1 MRKSLFSAIILAT
14 GLGLV
19 SPQAQSSVYISADN
33 QDLRNSLNVLV
44 DAGLI
49 NTPLQQLPM
58 PWRAILLE
66 LDTIDTQQLNDT
78 QQLALLQLRH
88 YLRNAQS
95 GPQTYVKLQASSEAP
110 WVNRFG
116 RSVQERGSL
125 SVARHFKG
133 ERFAARLQIN
143 HRWDPYE
150 DDNEQTLDG
159 SYLAYNFGDV
169 SLSLDA
175 QPLWWGPA
183 QHSSLLM
190 STNARPLT
198 KLRLDYSP
206 DFAPI
211 GLNPLHVSTFVG
223 YNETRLGNINVS
235 REVLGLRAATQLQ
248 WGLQAGLSALHQ
260 SSVHQT
266 STTDINS
273 EIPDNTMVSLDLRKG
288 WHWQQHH
295 FAAYAEVG
303 FDGQLEEGENP
314 AFTVGGEWQFNASI
328 FSDQQMRHTLV
339 AEYTDTESR
348 NFYQRL
354 PRVSTQPFYQHY
366 QRNLGSSFAPD
377 SRTLSLS
384 YRLFAA
390 DGSGWTAQLAYSSL
404 ADDSNQT
411 QALLQ
416 RSQPVFGG
424 LLNIGFEYND
434 NERAGANTDDIGA
447 RISWEWRF

>member
-1 MRKSLFSAIILAT
+1 MRKSLFSAIFLAV
-14 GLGLV
+14 GLTTLT
-19 SPQAQSSVYISADN
+19 PQAQSSVYIDATH

-44 DAGLI
+44 NAGLI
-49 NTPLQQLPM
+49 NTPLQQFPM

-66 LDTIDTQQLNDT
+66 LNTIDNQRLNPTQR
-78 QQLALLQLRH
+78 LALLQVRH

-95 GPQTYVKLQASSEAP
+95 GPQTYLRIQASSEAP

-133 ERFAARLQIN
+133 ERVAARLQIN
-143 HRWDPYE
+143 HRWEPYE
-150 DDNEQTLDG
+150 QDNEQTLDG
-159 SYLAYNFGDV
+159 SYIAYNFGDV

-183 QHSSLLM
+183 QHTSLLM

-211 GLNPLHVSTFVG
+211 GLNPLHFSTFIG
-223 YNETRLGNINVS
+223 YNETKLGELDVS
-235 REVLGLRAATQLQ
+235 REVIGLRAASQLR
-248 WGLQAGLSALHQ
+248 WGLHAGVSAIQ
-260 SSVHQT
+260 QT
-266 STTDINS
+266 ATTDAGTA
-273 EIPDNTMVSLDLRKG
+273 IPDNTMLSLDLRKG
-288 WHWQQHH
+288 WHWGNHH
-295 FAAYAEVG
+295 LAAYAEIG

-314 AFTVGGEWQFNASI
+314 AFTIGGEWQFNASLW
-328 FSDQQMRHTLV
+328 SDQLMRHTLV
-339 AEYTDTESR
+339 VEYTDTESR
-348 NFYQRL
+348 HFYQRL
-354 PRVSTQPFYQHY
+354 SRLANQPFYQHY
-366 QRNLGSSFAPD
+366 QRNLGSSYGPD
-377 SRTLSLS
+377 SRTLSAS

-390 DGSGWTAQLAYSSL
+390 DGSGWTAQLSHARL
-404 ADDSNQT
+404 ADDSTQT

-416 RSQPVFGG
+416 RSQPLLDG
-424 LLNIGFEYND
+424 LLNIGFEYSND
-434 NERAGANTDDIGA
+434 ERDSNSSDDIGA

>member
-1 MRKSLFSAIILAT
+1 MRKSLFSAIILAC
-14 GLGLV
+14 GLV
-19 SPQAQSSVYISADN
+19 TVAPQAQSSVYIDANN

-44 DAGLI
+44 DAGFI
-49 NTPLQQLPM
+49 NTPLQQFPM

-66 LDTIDTQQLNDT
+66 LDTIDNQQLNAT
-78 QQLALLQLRH
+78 QRLALLQVRH

-95 GPQTYVKLQASSEAP
+95 GPQTYLKLQASSEAP

-125 SVARHFKG
+125 SIARHFKG
-133 ERFAARLQIN
+133 ERVAARLQIN

-150 DDNEQTLDG
+150 NDNEQTLDG
-159 SYLAYNFGDV
+159 SYIAYNFGDV

-198 KLRLDYSP
+198 KLRFDYSP

-211 GLNPLHVSTFVG
+211 GLNPLHVSAFVG
-223 YNETRLGNINVS
+223 YNDTQLGEFSIA
-235 REVLGLRAATQLQ
+235 REVIGLRAATQLR
-248 WGLQAGLSALHQ
+248 WGLHAGISA
-260 SSVHQT
+260 VHQT
-266 STTDINS
+266 ATTEAGVNNTIDM
-273 EIPDNTMVSLDLRKG
+273 PDNTMLSLDLRKG
-288 WHWQQHH
+288 WNWQQHH

-303 FDGQLEEGENP
+303 FDGQLEDGENP
-314 AFTVGGEWQFNASI
+314 AYTVGGEWQFNASI
-328 FSDQQMRHTLV
+328 FSSQEMRHTLV

-354 PRVSTQPFYQHY
+354 PRIAEQPFYQHY

-377 SRTLSLS
+377 SRTVSVS

-390 DGSGWTAQLAYSSL
+390 DGSGWTAQLAHSRL
-404 ADDSNQT
+404 TDDNNQT

-416 RSQPVFGG
+416 RSQPLFGG
-424 LLNIGFEYND
+424 LLNIGFEYNED
-434 NERAGANTDDIGA
+434 DRSSGARDEIGA
-447 RISWEWRF
+447 RLSWEWRF